1 MNAPAGVKVAK
12 DPIVTRTGDGQR
24 ALQVWPLPLEEAFL
38 EEFLTYIFTKY
49 WDQVVFGPLIEGAAY
64 EMVCPRAPSR
74 IRLYDGYLTVM
85 FDGPHFH
92 LCIGENKGTPDD
104 PTPEALKAKRKPS
117 KAQIFRRLDKNG
129 APISWGFDMY
139 NGDGEPM
146 ISIFFANP
154 FLSAGDKLTPEPI
167 WGRLAMWR
175 DIAQRYLGREA
186 EAFDGT
192 GKGFASG

>member
-12 DPIVTRTGDGQR
+12 DPIVTKTGDGQR
-24 ALQVWPLPLEEAFL
+24 ALQVWPLPLDEAFL

-104 PTPEALKAKRKPS
+104 PTPEAHSSGRPPS
-117 KAQIFRRLDKNG
+117 SPPGQP
-129 APISWGFDMY
+129 APS
-139 NGDGEPM
+139 
-146 ISIFFANP
+146 
-154 FLSAGDKLTPEPI
+154 
-167 WGRLAMWR
+167 
-175 DIAQRYLGREA
+175 
-186 EAFDGT
+186 
-192 GKGFASG
+192 